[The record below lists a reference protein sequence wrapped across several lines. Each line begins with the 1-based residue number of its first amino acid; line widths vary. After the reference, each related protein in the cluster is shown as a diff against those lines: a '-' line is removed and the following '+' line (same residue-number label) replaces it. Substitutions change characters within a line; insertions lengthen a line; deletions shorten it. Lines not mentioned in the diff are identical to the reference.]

1 MGPPR
6 PGVARTGANYAP
18 AVSKFAT
25 ATKRILLGRPFRSDR
40 LPRTLLPKRV
50 ALPVFSSDPLSSMA
64 YAPEEILLMLSLAG
78 AGAYVYSPWVGGVVA
93 FVLLIVVASYR
104 QNVRAYTAGGGD
116 YTVATVNHG
125 PRLGLAV
132 GAALTVDYI
141 LTVAVSISSA
151 AANIGSAVPFVAEHK
166 VEFAVLGIV
175 LLAAMNLRGVRE
187 SGTLLA
193 IPVYAF
199 VAGILGMIVW
209 GAVRTVVFGDE
220 LRAES
225 ADLELAAETGAVAGL
240 GLVFVIL
247 RAFSS
252 GSVALTGV
260 QAIANGVP
268 AFRRPRGRNAA
279 TTLLWMGALAVT
291 MFLGLLFLAEV
302 TGVVVAEDPETQLV
316 GAPEGYEQKTLIAQ
330 LAGAVFSGFAPAVW
344 YVIVITG
351 LVLVLAANTAFNGF
365 PVLGSTLAQDRFL
378 PRQLHTRGDRLTFSN
393 GILLLAGLAI
403 VLVIGFEAEVTDLIQ
418 LYIVG
423 VFVAFVLSQSGMIRH
438 WNRALAVET
447 DPHARRQMR
456 RAQVVN
462 TIGLV
467 TTASVLVVILVTK
480 FLAGAWISL
489 VAMAAIYLLMRT
501 IRKHYDRV
509 AEELAETEQE
519 VTLPARN
526 HAIVLVSQLHRP
538 ALRALTYAKAT
549 RPDML
554 EAVTV
559 NVDDSETRALQR
571 QWNRRG
577 ISIPL
582 KVVESPYREVT
593 RPVLDY
599 VRRVRGDRPRDVVT
613 VFIPEYVVGR
623 WWEQLLHNQTALR
636 LKGRLLFQPRVMVT
650 SVPWQL
656 ESSRR
661 RSRRAERRRRRPVAG
676 DVRRGLHHSGVPAD
690 TGGQRD
696 TTGENGDGSAGR

>member
-1 MGPPR
+1 M
-6 PGVARTGANYAP
+6 
-18 AVSKFAT
+18 SKFAT

-151 AANIGSAVPFVAEHK
+151 TANIGSAVPFVAEHK
-166 VEFAVLGIV
+166 VEFAVLAIV

-316 GAPEGYEQKTLIAQ
+316 GAPEGYEQKTLVAQ

-393 GILLLAGLAI
+393 GILLLAGLAV

-438 WNRALAVET
+438 WNRALAEQT

-489 VAMAAIYLLMRT
+489 VAMAVIYLLMRT

-549 RPDML
+549 RPDVL

-559 NVDDSETRALQR
+559 NVDDTETRALQR

-676 DVRRGLHHSGVPAD
+676 D
-690 TGGQRD
+690 
-696 TTGENGDGSAGR
+696 

>member
-1 MGPPR
+1 M
-6 PGVARTGANYAP
+6 RTGANYAP

-25 ATKRILLGRPFRSDR
+25 ATKRVLLGRPFRSDR

-151 AANIGSAVPFVAEHK
+151 TANIGSAVPFVAEHK
-166 VEFAVLGIV
+166 VEFAVLAIV

-193 IPVYAF
+193 FPVYAF

-225 ADLELAAETGAVAGL
+225 ADLELATETGAVAGL

-268 AFRRPRGRNAA
+268 AFRKPRGRNAA

-291 MFLGLLFLAEV
+291 MFLGLLFLAEA
-302 TGVVVAEDPETQLV
+302 TGVVLAEDPETQLV
-316 GAPEGYEQKTLIAQ
+316 GAPDGYEQKTLVAQ

-393 GILLLAGLAI
+393 GILLLAGLAV

-438 WNRALAVET
+438 WNRALAEET

-456 RAQVVN
+456 RAQVIN

-509 AEELAETEQE
+509 SEELAETEQE

-559 NVDDSETRALQR
+559 NVDDTETRALQR

-676 DVRRGLHHSGVPAD
+676 DVRRGLHDSGATTD
-690 TGGQRD
+690 TRGQRD

>member
-1 MGPPR
+1 M
-6 PGVARTGANYAP
+6 
-18 AVSKFAT
+18 SKFAT
-25 ATKRILLGRPFRSDR
+25 ATKRVLLGRPFRSDR

-151 AANIGSAVPFVAEHK
+151 TANIGSAVPFVAEHK
-166 VEFAVLGIV
+166 VEFAVLAIV

-193 IPVYAF
+193 FPVYAF

-225 ADLELAAETGAVAGL
+225 ADLELATETGAVAGL

-268 AFRRPRGRNAA
+268 AFRKPRGRNAA

-291 MFLGLLFLAEV
+291 MFLGLLFLAEA
-302 TGVVVAEDPETQLV
+302 TGVVLAEDPETQLV
-316 GAPEGYEQKTLIAQ
+316 GAPDGYEQKTLVAQ

-393 GILLLAGLAI
+393 GILLLAGLAV

-438 WNRALAVET
+438 WNRALAEET

-456 RAQVVN
+456 RAQVIN

-509 AEELAETEQE
+509 SEELAETEQE

-559 NVDDSETRALQR
+559 NVDDTETRALQR

-676 DVRRGLHHSGVPAD
+676 DVRRGLHDSGATTD
-690 TGGQRD
+690 TRGQRD

>member
-1 MGPPR
+1 M
-6 PGVARTGANYAP
+6 
-18 AVSKFAT
+18 SKFAT

-166 VEFAVLGIV
+166 VEFAVLAIV

-316 GAPEGYEQKTLIAQ
+316 GAPEGYEQKTLVAQ

-393 GILLLAGLAI
+393 GILLLAGLAV

-438 WNRALAVET
+438 WNRALAEQT

-489 VAMAAIYLLMRT
+489 VAMAVIYLLMRT
-501 IRKHYDRV
+501 IRRHYDRV

-549 RPDML
+549 RPDVL

-559 NVDDSETRALQR
+559 NVDDTETRALQR

-676 DVRRGLHHSGVPAD
+676 DVRRGLHDSGATTD
-690 TGGQRD
+690 TGGQGDR
-696 TTGENGDGSAGR
+696 TGDNGDGSAGR